1 MSEKEKKE
9 KVPEEKVE
17 NKPEKGTDEVE
28 KLKKECE
35 EWKKK
40 FQTAEENFE
49 KADKEKEE
57 WKNRYYET
65 YADIS
70 NLRKQ
75 VQREN
80 DDFKKYASQSL
91 VEELIPTLDSFDMA
105 VKNKPT
111 DSALS
116 NYFEGFNMIHKKLL
130 YTLKQLSVVI
140 IDPEIGSEYNPHEMQ
155 AYSTIDGEEDN
166 KVAEV
171 FTKGYR
177 LHDHLLR
184 PAGVIVTQKK
194 QEEKKEEKASND
206 SKEESK

>member
-1 MSEKEKKE
+1 
-9 KVPEEKVE
+9 
-17 NKPEKGTDEVE
+17 
-28 KLKKECE
+28 
-35 EWKKK
+35 
-40 FQTAEENFE
+40 
-49 KADKEKEE
+49 
-57 WKNRYYET
+57 
-65 YADIS
+65 
-70 NLRKQ
+70 
-75 VQREN
+75 
-80 DDFKKYASQSL
+80 
-91 VEELIPTLDSFDMA
+91 
-105 VKNKPT
+105 
-111 DSALS
+111 
-116 NYFEGFNMIHKKLL
+116 MIHKKLL

-194 QEEKKEEKASND
+194 QEEKKEEKVSND

>member
-1 MSEKEKKE
+1 
-9 KVPEEKVE
+9 
-17 NKPEKGTDEVE
+17 
-28 KLKKECE
+28 
-35 EWKKK
+35 
-40 FQTAEENFE
+40 
-49 KADKEKEE
+49 
-57 WKNRYYET
+57 
-65 YADIS
+65 
-70 NLRKQ
+70 
-75 VQREN
+75 
-80 DDFKKYASQSL
+80 
-91 VEELIPTLDSFDMA
+91 MA

-111 DSALS
+111 DPALS